1 MTSMTHWE
9 EEQRRQRNFEIIE
22 EMLREHKELK
32 KASEVAQ
39 MEKPKE
45 EELNPNIIG
54 CCWFS
59 GRSTVCVVIVYSPH
73 EDSGE
78 VDENGNLLHGLGNGG
93 NVPGSGGSSGGSSDD
108 DTSATIIPNKV
119 ISKIF
124 THTKDEETGKWEDLT
139 TTFNY
144 ENKQLKSISTSDGET
159 ITIQYNADQKIS
171 KMESSGFTAIY
182 TYNANKQ
189 ATKLSIDAGG
199 LSTINTDFSYDA
211 SGKVNK
217 MVNLTSVSF
226 PLSMSIKRN
235 DVLTYSSTQVAKCV
249 STYAVTPADMG
260 SYANVNSTY
269 TYDNN
274 GNLLT
279 ETTPL
284 NETTSYDYDA
294 LNRVLQAQAVLDN
307 TPVTTKYGYN
317 AQGVNVPAGNV
328 ARSTSMATTRK
339 G

>member
-1 MTSMTHWE
+1 M
-9 EEQRRQRNFEIIE
+9 
-22 EMLREHKELK
+22 K
-32 KASEVAQ
+32 KIKLFCSLILGLFLMV
-39 MEKPKE
+39 
-45 EELNPNIIG
+45 
-54 CCWFS
+54 S
-59 GRSTVCVVIVYSPH
+59 CVP
-73 EDSGE
+73 E

-108 DTSATIIPNKV
+108 GTSATIIPNKV

-269 TYDNN
+269 TYDNKISPFYTLPLEY
-274 GNLLT
+274 NLFYISFGGANSYILSKNNV
-279 ETTPL
+279 L
-284 NETTSYDYDA
+284 KIAVVSDINDTSTYTYTYDA
-294 LNRVLQAQAVLDN
+294 EGYA
-307 TPVTTKYGYN
+307 TK
-317 AQGVNVPAGNV
+317 GVNGEEY
-328 ARSTSMATTRK
+328 STFEYVK
-339 G
+339 L